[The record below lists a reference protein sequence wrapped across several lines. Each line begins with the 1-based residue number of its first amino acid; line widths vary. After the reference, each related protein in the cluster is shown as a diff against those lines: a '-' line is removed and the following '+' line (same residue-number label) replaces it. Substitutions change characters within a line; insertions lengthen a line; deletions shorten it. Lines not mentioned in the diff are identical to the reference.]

1 VHEYSVKYVD
11 LPKGKLTLKFSGPTS
26 NRLIATDP
34 HSGRTFWWSDR
45 GDGMDATMTKSI
57 DLRSV
62 TDPKLAFWTWYGIE
76 VDYDYAYV
84 TVSTD
89 GGSHWTPLRTE
100 TSSSTD
106 PNGQNLGNGITG
118 SSSGDTATGWKHL
131 TADLSPYLGKQVQLR
146 FEYVTDGNLNFGG
159 FAVDDIEIPGLP
171 LDEAETDNGWTT
183 SGFIR
188 STNIVSQRF
197 ALQVLHFTG
206 DRTTVERR
214 TVDSGDLT
222 FDVDTTGDRR
232 ALLAVTGFAIRTTE
246 PIAFSVSAE
255 TRQ

>member
-1 VHEYSVKYVD
+1 M
-11 LPKGKLTLKFSGPTS
+11 LF
-26 NRLIATDP
+26 
-34 HSGRTFWWSDR
+34 
-45 GDGMDATMTKSI
+45 
-57 DLRSV
+57 RSTV

-89 GGSHWTPLRTE
+89 GGTHWTPLKTE
-100 TSSSTD
+100 SSSATD
-106 PNGQNLGNGITG
+106 PNGQNLGNGISGT
-118 SSSGDTATGWKHL
+118 SSGETATGWRRL

-171 LDEAETDNGWTT
+171 LDDGEADNGWTT

-188 STNIVSQRF
+188 STNLVSQRF

-206 DRTTVERR
+206 DRATVERQ
-214 TVDSGDLT
+214 TVDNGDLT
-222 FDVDTTGDRR
+222 FDVDTTGDRK

-246 PIAFSVSAE
+246 PIAFSLSAE
-255 TRQ
+255 TRP